1 MDIPNLQSQVQAQID
16 ELAGKIREGED
27 SLMRLKENYLKV
39 QGAREML
46 NIVAS
51 EEKKTLTSQEVSPDQ
66 TSSATAD

>member
-39 QGAREML
+39 QGAKEML

>member
-1 MDIPNLQSQVQAQID
+1 VDIPNLQSQVQAQID

>member
-39 QGAREML
+39 QGAKEML

-51 EEKKTLTSQEVSPDQ
+51 EENKTLTSQEVSPDQ

>member
-1 MDIPNLQSQVQAQID
+1 VDIPNLQSQVQAQID

-39 QGAREML
+39 QGAKEML